1 MPRVREVAQKI
12 GVEIQAAV
20 EACHRLGLADKKAS
34 SILSAEEEARVTQEL
49 QRKDPNR
56 EANLVGAERVIQD
69 VDGQTKVER
78 RVKAGIIRR
87 RSSAPS
93 SSSAAAFG
101 GESTAATAS
110 AAPADVVSP
119 LSGPEPLPEAL
130 LDVLPPPLGDT
141 PLPQAPA
148 PSSIPELQ
156 GSHGNGAEPAPLGAQ
171 PEVVSTGSAEQAALC
186 AQETVGATS
195 AEAAAATGLATP
207 DEASSPQAA
216 VTESKAATT
225 TSSRPTVRVVGKVDL
240 TRANRG
246 ASQPASPGAR
256 VGREPTPAR
265 RSPLPPPE
273 VPSLAD
279 FQLRPRKKGK
289 KQVFEKSDL
298 LDSQDQ
304 GRRRPKP
311 PRKKKPAPGAETRK
325 TEITLPRAAKRV
337 VRIHGAVTVQ
347 DLARLMSVRLQEV
360 VKKLLELGIQAKA
373 TDSLDAD
380 TAAIVANEF
389 EFTVEN
395 VSFDAEQELQKE
407 ITAHVDRPED
417 LEPRPPVV
425 TVMGHV
431 DHGKTSLLDAIR
443 KTNVTAQEAG
453 GITQHIGAY
462 SVDVHG
468 RKITFL
474 DTPGHEAF
482 TAMRARG
489 AKVTDLVILVVAAD
503 DGVMPQTKEAINHAR
518 AAGVPIVVAL
528 TKVDKLDKRET
539 NVDRV
544 KSQLADLGLTP
555 DGWGGDAPV
564 VPVSAKT
571 GEGIPDL
578 LEMVLLQADILE
590 LRANPKKP
598 AIGTI
603 VEAKLDRGKG
613 PVATV
618 LVKEGTLRVG
628 DVFVCGP
635 QYGKVRAM
643 FDDRGNRVTEAGPSV
658 PVEVLGLEG
667 VPEAGSSFVVMQ
679 DEARARQI
687 AESRRDKMREESL
700 AGSARLTLEDLHR
713 RAAAGEIRELP
724 VVLKA
729 DVQGSVEAVSEALSR
744 LSTPEVSLKI
754 LHASVGGITESDVL
768 LASAS
773 NAIVIGFNVRPESKA
788 SEAAERERVQI
799 RLYEVIYDVIDEVRS
814 AMEGL
819 LAPQKVEKIL
829 GRAEVREVF
838 RVPSAGTVAG
848 CFVPEGK
855 IVRNAHA
862 RLIRDNK
869 VVYTGRIGS
878 LRRFREDVRE
888 VTSGYECG
896 ITLENYQD
904 IKVGDRIEVFEI
916 EEVAPRLAPS
926 PRPAVGAERRV

>member
-1 MPRVREVAQKI
+1 
-12 GVEIQAAV
+12 
-20 EACHRLGLADKKAS
+20 
-34 SILSAEEEARVTQEL
+34 
-49 QRKDPNR
+49 
-56 EANLVGAERVIQD
+56 
-69 VDGQTKVER
+69 
-78 RVKAGIIRR
+78 
-87 RSSAPS
+87 
-93 SSSAAAFG
+93 
-101 GESTAATAS
+101 
-110 AAPADVVSP
+110 
-119 LSGPEPLPEAL
+119 
-130 LDVLPPPLGDT
+130 
-141 PLPQAPA
+141 
-148 PSSIPELQ
+148 
-156 GSHGNGAEPAPLGAQ
+156 
-171 PEVVSTGSAEQAALC
+171 
-186 AQETVGATS
+186 
-195 AEAAAATGLATP
+195 
-207 DEASSPQAA
+207 
-216 VTESKAATT
+216 
-225 TSSRPTVRVVGKVDL
+225 
-240 TRANRG
+240 
-246 ASQPASPGAR
+246 
-256 VGREPTPAR
+256 
-265 RSPLPPPE
+265 
-273 VPSLAD
+273 
-279 FQLRPRKKGK
+279 
-289 KQVFEKSDL
+289 
-298 LDSQDQ
+298 
-304 GRRRPKP
+304 
-311 PRKKKPAPGAETRK
+311 
-325 TEITLPRAAKRV
+325 
-337 VRIHGAVTVQ
+337 
-347 DLARLMSVRLQEV
+347 
-360 VKKLLELGIQAKA
+360 
-373 TDSLDAD
+373 
-380 TAAIVANEF
+380 
-389 EFTVEN
+389 
-395 VSFDAEQELQKE
+395 
-407 ITAHVDRPED
+407 
-417 LEPRPPVV
+417 
-425 TVMGHV
+425 
-431 DHGKTSLLDAIR
+431 
-443 KTNVTAQEAG
+443 
-453 GITQHIGAY
+453 
-462 SVDVHG
+462 
-468 RKITFL
+468 
-474 DTPGHEAF
+474 
-482 TAMRARG
+482 MRARG

-869 VVYTGRIGS
+869 VVYTGGRIGS